1 MWMNGLV
8 VVLFESL
15 WSNIIFYPHFDHDYD
30 TEEDNGD
37 DEDINWYAEDD
48 ADDEDENGDA
58 GDINMDAA
66 LVMRKM
72 MLMTKT

>member
-1 MWMNGLV
+1 MDWWWCCL
-8 VVLFESL
+8 SL
-15 WSNIIFYPHFDHDYD
+15 CDQTLDHDYD

>member
-1 MWMNGLV
+1 MV
-8 VVLFESL
+8 FEAL

-30 TEEDNGD
+30 TEEGNSD
-37 DEDINWYAEDD
+37 DEDIDGDAEDD

-58 GDINMDAA
+58 GDINLDAS